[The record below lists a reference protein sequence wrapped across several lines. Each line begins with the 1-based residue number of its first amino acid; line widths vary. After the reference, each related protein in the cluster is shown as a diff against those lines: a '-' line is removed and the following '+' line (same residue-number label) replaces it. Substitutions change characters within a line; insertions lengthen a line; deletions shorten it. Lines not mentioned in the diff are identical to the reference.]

1 MADNEYF
8 PFSAIVGQEDLK
20 DALLC
25 NAVNPEIGGVLIAG
39 TRGTAKSTAVRSLA
53 HLLPRI
59 QAISGCPYHCP
70 PDRPEQQCEQCRDRD
85 ITERS
90 DRVADID
97 TPFVNLP
104 IGATEDRVLGT
115 FNFESAIKHGE
126 RSFEPGLLARAN
138 RGILYI
144 DEVNLLADHLIDVLL
159 DAVASGVNH
168 VEREGISFEHPAD
181 ILLVGTMNPEEG
193 ELRPQLLDRFGLYVE
208 MDRDLALNDRKA
220 VVRRRTR
227 FDEDPQG
234 MMADWEEDEATVAT
248 RIENA
253 RAALPDVTLGDEQL
267 DTIVEICT
275 EHGVDGLRA
284 DIIIHR
290 TARALAALD
299 TSHEASESHV
309 LRAAELALGHRSNQ
323 SSSRGGSEPDSFGDT
338 SSSQNPPGNN
348 SDRPD
353 PGELPGFN
361 DSSGTPSDAEPNS
374 SQDMSGKPNDCDG
387 SGGTEDHV
395 FPITPGV
402 RPPQIES
409 SRRVE
414 VSEITGVGGQS
425 RASIGT
431 SRGAYY
437 RARRPSG
444 RVTNVAF
451 DATVRAAAPHQNERK
466 VTSESKLAVALR
478 PRDFREKQ
486 RQSRVTNLVVFV
498 VDSSGSMGSF
508 DQMSV
513 VKGSVLSLVADS
525 YRSRDYVSLV
535 GFRKNEAEVV
545 LPPTANQ
552 QRAARALVEMPTGGR
567 TPLAAGLERGLAVI
581 QNVHQERA
589 SLVPVLVVVTDGRS
603 NYARNGAP
611 PIKVAMEWAKRIRE
625 NGVSAVCFD
634 TESGPIRLGIVREL
648 ADQMGAEYFQ
658 LAEFDSIGVSDTV
671 QGLFSSG
678 TQIGS

>member
-1 MADNEYF
+1 MAENTYF
-8 PFSAIVGQEDLK
+8 PFSAVVGQEDLK

-59 QAISGCPYHCP
+59 QAVSDCPYHCP
-70 PDRPEQQCEQCRDRD
+70 PDLPGQQCEQCRDRD
-85 ITERS
+85 FTERS
-90 DRVADID
+90 DRVTDVD

-115 FNFESAIKHGE
+115 FNFESAIKDGE
-126 RSFEPGLLARAN
+126 RAFEPGLLARAN
-138 RGILYI
+138 RGILYV

-181 ILLVGTMNPEEG
+181 VLLVGTMNPEEG

-208 MDRDLALNDRKA
+208 MDRDLAPNDRKA

-227 FDEDPQG
+227 FDENPQG
-234 MMADWEEDEATVAT
+234 MMADWAEDEAMVAA
-248 RIENA
+248 RIESA
-253 RAALPDVTLGDEQL
+253 RATLPDVTLGDEQL
-267 DTIVEICT
+267 DIIVDICT

-299 TSHEASESHV
+299 TSHEVSESHV
-309 LRAAELALGHRSNQ
+309 LRAAELALGHRSNH
-323 SSSRGGSEPDSFGDT
+323 SSSGGGSGPDSFGDT
-338 SSSQNPPGNN
+338 SSSQNPPDSNP
-348 SDRPD
+348 DMPD
-353 PGELPGFN
+353 PGELPGF
-361 DSSGTPSDAEPNS
+361 DDPSGTPSDEEPSS
-374 SQDMSGKPNDCDG
+374 SQDMSGPQNDGCG
-387 SGGTEDHV
+387 TGATEDHV
-395 FPITPGV
+395 FPITTGV

-409 SRRVE
+409 SRRVKVPE
-414 VSEITGVGGQS
+414 STGVGGRS
-425 RASIGT
+425 RTSTGS
-431 SRGAYY
+431 SRGAYF

-444 RVTNVAF
+444 RVTDVAL
-451 DATVRAAAPHQNERK
+451 DATIRAAAPHQNKRP
-466 VTSESKLAVALR
+466 TSDSELAVVLR

-486 RQSRVTNLVVFV
+486 RQSCVTNLVVFV

-513 VKGSVLSLVADS
+513 VKGSILSLVADS
-525 YRSRDYVSLV
+525 YHNRDHVSLV
-535 GFRKNEAEVV
+535 GFRKNKAEVV

-552 QRAARALVEMPTGGR
+552 QRAARALAQMPTGGR

-581 QNVHQERA
+581 ENVDQGHN

-603 NYARNGAP
+603 NYARDGAS
-611 PIKVAMEWAKRIRE
+611 PIKEAMEWADRIRGH
-625 NGVSAVCFD
+625 GVSAVCFD
-634 TESGPIRLGIVREL
+634 TESGPVRLGIVREL
-648 ADQMGAEYFQ
+648 ADQMGAKYFQ
-658 LAEFDSIGVSDTV
+658 LAEFDSASISDTV
-671 QGLFSSG
+671 QEMFSSG
-678 TQIGS
+678 TRIGS